1 MKLNQGFFQR
11 TWWIGLLLISG
22 IGIAIDMALTSKGA
36 GASGDSVWY
45 LAGAENLLKGIGYGI
60 LRSDGFIP
68 NNMYPPLYSI
78 SLASLGLTGLP
89 LLVIAR
95 FFNAVLLG
103 FDIFM
108 IGWLAYQLTHSPV
121 ASILASAFVLL
132 SFNFLFIHTWAMS
145 EPLYISLSILSFVL
159 IYLFE
164 QKGKPIFLYLAV
176 FLAGLSVITRY
187 IGISLV
193 MAICLWTILFGR
205 TKFGR
210 RILDL
215 TIMVIIGVLP
225 TVIFLAA
232 NSTQAHSAVG
242 RTEILFRLIPKENL
256 AQLEKALLGWY
267 SPVAG
272 SVIPHTYLH
281 ISFIILLLV
290 SVGPYIFLILPNKRF
305 LEDRIRDLLRNQ
317 FLSIFYI
324 SLYFIT
330 MILSIS
336 LSLAGNPT
344 DSSQNQVLRY
354 LVPIYPIF
362 ILFMTV
368 MFHVYSWKLTSLRL
382 IKFTPFA
389 VGSLLLVLLLFNFT
403 GQVKIPQSYGYTDI
417 RNSWPALVKQL
428 KSIQPTRP
436 IITNNYELVYFLID
450 RPVYSIPGKGDELT
464 GKPNPNYPQLM
475 RKIDELIA
483 ADGVV
488 VLYGASPEDIIQDQ
502 ALLAN
507 LHVINSYSDVTLYSI
522 TGN

>member
-1 MKLNQGFFQR
+1 MKLNHGFFQR

-22 IGIAIDMALTSKGA
+22 IGIAIDLALTSKGV

-45 LAGAENLLKGIGYGI
+45 LQGAENLLKGIGYGI
-60 LRSDGFIP
+60 LRSDSFIP
-68 NNMYPPLYSI
+68 NKMYPPFFSI
-78 SLASLGLTGLP
+78 SLAGLGLTGLP

-95 FFNAVLLG
+95 FFNAALLG

-132 SFNFLFIHTWAMS
+132 SFNILILHTWAMS

-159 IYLFE
+159 IYLFQ
-164 QKGKPIFLYLAV
+164 QKGKPIHLYLAV

-193 MAICLWTILFGR
+193 MAVCLWTILFGR
-205 TKFGR
+205 TKFKLR
-210 RILDL
+210 LLDIS
-215 TIMVIIGVLP
+215 IMVIIGVLP

-232 NSTQAHSAVG
+232 NSSQAHSAVG
-242 RTEILFRLIPKENL
+242 RAEILFRLIPKVNL
-256 AQLEKALLGWY
+256 AQLERALLGWY
-267 SPVAG
+267 SPIAG
-272 SVIPHTYLH
+272 SGIPHKYLH
-281 ISFIILLLV
+281 ISIIVLLLISVAPYILFII
-290 SVGPYIFLILPNKRF
+290 PNNRF
-305 LEDRIRDLLRNQ
+305 LEDRIGGLLRNQ
-317 FLSIFYI
+317 WLSIIYI

-336 LSLAGNPT
+336 LSLTGNPT

-368 MFHVYSWKLTSLRL
+368 MFYIYSWKLTSLRM
-382 IKFTPFA
+382 IKFTPLA
-389 VGSLLLVLLLFNFT
+389 VGSLLLVLLLFNFI

-417 RNSWPALVKQL
+417 RNNHPDLVTQL
-428 KSIQPTRP
+428 KSIKPTRP

-464 GKPNPNYPQLM
+464 GKPNPNYLQLM
-475 RKIDELIA
+475 KKIDELIA
-483 ADGVV
+483 ADGVI
-488 VLYGASPEDIIQDQ
+488 VLYGTSPEDTIQDQ
-502 ALLAN
+502 ALLSD
-507 LHVINSYSDVTLYSI
+507 LHVINSYSDITLYSI